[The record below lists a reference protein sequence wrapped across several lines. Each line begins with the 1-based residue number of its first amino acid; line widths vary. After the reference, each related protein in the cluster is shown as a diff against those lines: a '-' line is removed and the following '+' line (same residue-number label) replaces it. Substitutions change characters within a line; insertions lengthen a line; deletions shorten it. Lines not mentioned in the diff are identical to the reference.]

1 MLFVLLALAL
11 LVALLALG
19 VGTPLP
25 TRLILLLLAALL
37 LAALLLAALLPVVLL
52 ALLLA
57 LLARSHAHPR
67 RQPHGRR
74 ALCALLLGRRRHD
87 PRGRRLAA
95 LARLLVLRDEG
106 GLLR

>member
-1 MLFVLLALAL
+1 MLLVLLALVL

-19 VGTPLP
+19 VGAPLH
-25 TRLILLLLAALL
+25 TRLALLL

-52 ALLLA
+52 ALLLLA

-74 ALCALLLGRRRHD
+74 ALWALLLGRRRHG